1 MPSKLDELRRDAIR
15 AQVASPAIV
24 IHGVGV
30 GATSGQGQGNISGG
44 GSDCEREPVGGQS
57 RSWNNSLEP
66 QTCSYLSRKMENL
79 GARMCHR
86 AQRVECVT
94 RQNTFLQV
102 SLAHTSEIRAVPILV
117 QLTLRQPR
125 DLFHCL
131 HIRLY
136 MRRYG
141 RRLWYWQQQQSENM
155 MNEPTT

>member
-44 GSDCEREPVGGQS
+44 GSDCEREPMGGQP

-66 QTCSYLSRKMENL
+66 QTCSYLSLKMENL
-79 GARMCHR
+79 GARTWHR
-86 AQRVECVT
+86 SQRVERVA
-94 RQNTFLQV
+94 RQNSFLQV
-102 SLAHTSEIRAVPILV
+102 SLAHTSEIRAVPILD

-136 MRRYG
+136 VRRYG
-141 RRLWYWQQQQSENM
+141 RRLWYWQQQQGENM